1 MNMRM
6 EAVYKFFKNKN
17 NAEAPLT
24 IELLQNNFI
33 QKKGTGYRID
43 QPEKIPSQYTHLMNY
58 CKRKLQEK
66 AVDFDRRV
74 TCGELIFWMAE
85 VSQALS
91 KDELLDL
98 QQDILKNYK
107 KVDSLGKNVIYD
119 RGGANRL
126 IHERCYDRIK
136 DVVDPE

>member
-33 QKKGTGYRID
+33 QEKGTGYRID
-43 QPEKIPSQYTHLMNY
+43 QPEKIPSQYTHLINY
-58 CKRKLQEK
+58 CKRKLEEG

-74 TCGELIFWMAE
+74 KCGELIFWMAE

-107 KVDSLGKNVIYD
+107 KRDSFKGTVIYN
-119 RGGANRL
+119 RKGANPV
-126 IHERCYDRIK
+126 IHEKCYDRIK

>member
-1 MNMRM
+1 MNMKM
-6 EAVYKFFKNKN
+6 QAVYNFFKNKN

-33 QKKGTGYRID
+33 QKDKTGYRID
-43 QPEKIPSQYTHLMNY
+43 QPEKIPSQYTHLMND
-58 CKRKLQEK
+58 CKRKLQEG
-66 AVDFDRRV
+66 AVYFDRRIQ
-74 TCGELIFWMAE
+74 CGELIFWMAE

-98 QQDILKNYK
+98 QQDILKKYK
-107 KVDSLGKNVIYD
+107 KTYSNGKIVYD
-119 RGGANRL
+119 RKGANHL
-126 IHERCYDRIK
+126 IHKKCYDKIK

>member
-43 QPEKIPSQYTHLMNY
+43 QPEKIPSQYTHLINY
-58 CKRKLQEK
+58 CKRKLEEG
-66 AVDFDRRV
+66 AVYFDRRV
-74 TCGELIFWMAE
+74 KCGELIFWMAE
-85 VSQALS
+85 VSQALN
-91 KDELLDL
+91 KDKLLDL
-98 QQDILKNYK
+98 QQDILKKYK
-107 KVDSLGKNVIYD
+107 KGTYSNGKILYD
-119 RGGANRL
+119 RKGANKHIL
-126 IHERCYDRIK
+126 ETCYDRIK
-136 DVVDPE
+136 DVVEHE